1 MIHFIYG
8 KSGSGKTEKIFSEME
23 RSDGKVF
30 LLVPDREAVAAESR
44 TAELKN
50 AQNADVLTFGRL
62 CNYIFRR
69 YGGLCVDYI
78 GTGAKKLMMRNVM
91 KKLSPALKEYG
102 DVNHFGIFEKMT
114 ELRTN
119 CYHDKITPSDLEKA
133 AKAIGED
140 VPLGAKAADLG
151 IVFSAFDDE
160 VASRFEDPDG
170 MLSSAYAL
178 LMEHDFFHGADVF
191 IDSFSSFSA
200 QQYDILERI
209 FRTAENVWITFPFV
223 KEEKDESAVYI
234 LADTERRVRNAV
246 EKAGKRSETE
256 ETVLNGF
263 QRYRSEDLVFL
274 AENIVKK
281 P

>member
-8 KSGSGKTEKIFSEME
+8 KSGSGKTERIFSELE
-23 RSDGKVF
+23 RSSGRVF

-44 TAELKN
+44 TAELNN
-50 AQNADVLTFGRL
+50 AQNIDVLTFGRL
-62 CNYIFRR
+62 CNYIFRQ

-78 GTGAKKLMMRNVM
+78 SAGAKKLMMRNVM
-91 KKLSPALKEYG
+91 KVLSPALKEYG

-119 CYHDKITPSDLEKA
+119 CYHDKITPRKLEDA

-151 IVFSAFDDE
+151 VIFSAFDAE

-178 LMEHDFFHGADVF
+178 LQQHDFFADCDVF
-191 IDSFSSFSA
+191 IHSFSSFSA

-209 FRTAENVWITFPFV
+209 FRTAKNVWITFSFV
-223 KEEKDESAVYI
+223 KEERNESAP
-234 LADTERRVRNAV
+234 
-246 EKAGKRSETE
+246 
-256 ETVLNGF
+256 F
-263 QRYRSEDLVFL
+263 C
-274 AENIVKK
+274 
-281 P
+281 